1 MAHRTPPAPAG
12 TPGTLPE
19 IPPEVLAVLVLPA
32 LDSLSDTRARGATCV
47 WCPARLTPDTA
58 YDLGDRPHPA
68 GGRAFPRG
76 CRRCVQ
82 QAILAAYSAHSRDC
96 VRCEADPTTCTLR
109 RALRRTALEARR

>member
-1 MAHRTPPAPAG
+1 MPHRTPPG
-12 TPGTLPE
+12 TELSGTLPE
-19 IPPEVLAVLVLPA
+19 IPAAVLAVLALPP
-32 LDSLSDTRARGATCV
+32 LDSLSEDRARGATCV

-58 YDLGDRPHPA
+58 HDLGDRPHPA

-82 QAILAAYSAHSRDC
+82 QAIHAAYDAHFRDC
-96 VRCEADPTTCTLR
+96 VRCEADRTTCDLR

>member
-1 MAHRTPPAPAG
+1 MAHRTPPGPPG
-12 TPGTLPE
+12 TELPGTLPE
-19 IPPEVLAVLVLPA
+19 IPAAVLAVLAQPA

-82 QAILAAYSAHSRDC
+82 QAIHAAHHRTCDHC
-96 VRCEADPTTCTLR
+96 QDDPTTCTLR